1 MNPNVNMANMNPM
14 GGPVGGAPVP
24 MMNNGAQAQAA
35 INRQDSQRG
44 VLNTYIYEYFIRY
57 GMYECARSLLSSDQ
71 PVNVNKDG
79 KAGNAVNGV
88 GDDAMDTDTKD
99 NIDTKLPDDL
109 PPPKLPMPASDTSFL
124 YEWFCLFWDIY
135 NAQRVKGGN
144 GNVNQYV
151 AHTQQQSRMKQNQQQ
166 ELLRQMRPEMQQQYQ
181 QMIRMQQNGAMNMQM
196 KQPNL
201 SRVAMANNQTNPQ
214 MMMQQAKQNQMQ
226 RDPSSMDGNRE
237 RPSSPANGENAPS
250 PSKRQR
256 VDNPPFNPQQPGG
269 MMPNG
274 RPGQNMPPQQVPG
287 GPNAAAAQQMLTA
300 HGINPQLGQPQFNN
314 FMPNAGGPQGQNS
327 PMMPQGHDGNAINYT
342 YNPSGEMGAP
352 GGLRPGAP
360 GAAQA
365 AGGSNHALQDYQ
377 MQLML
382 LEQQNK
388 KRLMMARQEQDNI
401 GGMPREGQPP
411 GPGGPGVPT
420 GPNGQGF
427 PEASPQ
433 AMRTGASPNP
443 AEQMK
448 RGTPQ
453 MNNSGIPSPVPEGG
467 PQSRDSPNP
476 AMNFMGNADP
486 NVAPHF
492 FNKGADGNMVQANM
506 NGMRPPSSHPG
517 QPFNPQMN
525 QQMMAAR
532 QQAAAAQQGGQNP
545 QQWQQGPNGQMVPP
559 GMQQG
564 QQVQG
569 TPQQR
574 PMPPPSAPAGAV
586 SNTNNR
592 TTASPQQAAAAPPTP
607 NQTSKPAPKSKKKGE
622 SAKDKRAANQKKA
635 NQNANNAGATPAND
649 NANEG
654 EGAAPATPITPVNPA
669 FKNGQTNGAPSNN
682 APNVSAPPQT
692 AVPAPQPPTAVPP
705 PQGHDP
711 NQNGSLGMDN
721 FNMGFDHMDMGN
733 PLQTGDMLNDF
744 DFDSFLNDND
754 TENQPFDFNGA
765 FSVEGEIG
773 TE

>member
-1 MNPNVNMANMNPM
+1 M
-14 GGPVGGAPVP
+14 
-24 MMNNGAQAQAA
+24 
-35 INRQDSQRG
+35 
-44 VLNTYIYEYFIRY
+44 
-57 GMYECARSLLSSDQ
+57 C
-71 PVNVNKDG
+71 
-79 KAGNAVNGV
+79 
-88 GDDAMDTDTKD
+88 
-99 NIDTKLPDDL
+99 
-109 PPPKLPMPASDTSFL
+109 
-124 YEWFCLFWDIY
+124 
-135 NAQRVKGGN
+135 
-144 GNVNQYV
+144 
-151 AHTQQQSRMKQNQQQ
+151 
-166 ELLRQMRPEMQQQYQ
+166 LLRLTSISAP
-181 QMIRMQQNGAMNMQM
+181 
-196 KQPNL
+196 
-201 SRVAMANNQTNPQ
+201 SPQ

-314 FMPNAGGPQGQNS
+314 FVNIPPTAQQKNSIATYSQHLQHHHGNQMGNKQMPNAGGPQGQNS

-607 NQTSKPAPKSKKKGE
+607 NQSSKPAPKSKKKGE
-622 SAKDKRAANQKKA
+622 SAKDKVCRSFLIHRTDSLHWRGLTFCSHSELQTRRRPTR
-635 NQNANNAGATPAND
+635 TPTML
-649 NANEG
+649 E
-654 EGAAPATPITPVNPA
+654 PHQRMTMRMRV
-669 FKNGQTNGAPSNN
+669 K
-682 APNVSAPPQT
+682 
-692 AVPAPQPPTAVPP
+692 VPRLRRLSRRSTLLLRMAKLTVLLPTTLLMFLLPLKQQFQRLNLPP
-705 PQGHDP
+705 PCPRHR
-711 NQNGSLGMDN
+711 
-721 FNMGFDHMDMGN
+721 DMT
-733 PLQTGDMLNDF
+733 LTRTDRLVWIT
-744 DFDSFLNDND
+744 S
-754 TENQPFDFNGA
+754 
-765 FSVEGEIG
+765 IW
-773 TE
+773 